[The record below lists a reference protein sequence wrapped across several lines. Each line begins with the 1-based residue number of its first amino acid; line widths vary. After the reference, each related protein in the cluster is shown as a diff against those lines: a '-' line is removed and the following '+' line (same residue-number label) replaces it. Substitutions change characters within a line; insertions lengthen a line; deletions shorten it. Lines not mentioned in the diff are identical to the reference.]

1 MSFKKI
7 TLILGLCYLTSNTFS
22 QSYSYRPNQND
33 PNLPQWVKMMY
44 ANNPNVYAVDSAFK
58 ANNEPEEEGQES
70 NIYVGIYKKWRNSVK
85 NFIDDEGYVK
95 IPTTQERRAIEAQ
108 KNSSANRLGNWTFA
122 GPEIHIKAKYNAND
136 TNVSRS
142 WHANVYCIDQSIS
155 NPQVLYCGGESGGI
169 YKSIN
174 KGLQWTYVSAN
185 YLISSVGSIQ
195 IHPSNPDIVIAGA
208 AKELYKTIDGGA
220 TWNVIGQSSFQA
232 LNIETHQ
239 IAFHPTQPDI
249 IFAATDK
256 GLFKTIDGGNNW
268 NEVLTEECLSVV
280 LKVNDPNIV
289 FASQHVNATGISNF
303 FKSTDGGSTFTIKPT
318 GWFTVPTADAGLID
332 SRGSKIAVTAA
343 NPNKIYALLVGQ
355 SQSTANLQ
363 THGFIGI
370 YVSNDAGETWTNPH
384 GTIGAPYNFNTH
396 PNPMT
401 FSGDNGTYNQIY
413 YNTTIIA
420 SHLNENNIL
429 FGGLSLWNST
439 NGSQTINAV
448 GGYVGSTPQ
457 VHPDMQTLINR
468 LTPSNTEE
476 VWLSCDG
483 GINYSTT
490 WFTSHDSRTK
500 GIWGSDFWGFDQGW
514 NEDIMVGGRYHNG
527 NAAYH
532 EGYPQGTFLQLG
544 GGEAP
549 TGYVNYSN
557 ERKTYFSDI
566 DGIVLPTATN
576 GIAGRFNTTIYPK
589 ESYWFNESSRMIFD
603 HRYWNIAYLGRN
615 NQIYKSTNG
624 GASFAPIANVGLDSN
639 NLVLWIDQSRVN
651 PNIFYAQLVVGNV
664 SQLKKST
671 DSGLTWTTVT
681 IPQTNKRNIFFCLSS
696 TNENELWLGYTT
708 GSNGNKVY
716 KTTDAGLNWTNITD
730 ANLNG
735 KEIYS
740 MCHQMGTNGG
750 VYLAMKNGTAF
761 YKNNAMVN
769 WEDFST
775 GLPVI
780 THPINLLP
788 FYKGQKIRLAN
799 AGIGIWESDFY
810 EPSNVLADFSADYA
824 TYYCPGDSIHFVD
837 HSVVPAGAT
846 YQWTFPGGSPA
857 SSTLKYPAIQ
867 YNTSGSFDAT
877 LVVTYNG
884 QNYTITKT
892 GVVSTQ
898 GQDALP
904 VSENFENNA
913 LPQTWKYY
921 DDAQNSVNWAYCD
934 YTSGYGIGDNC
945 MFFDNYYINVQGNKD
960 AIWTAKYNL
969 GSLQNPVLS
978 FDVAYAKYD
987 NNYSDTLEVSYS
999 IDCGATFTQ
1008 LYIKGGDILST
1019 APAISSGRFDPSS
1032 GEWRTDIVD
1041 LGNVTPNNDVIISF
1055 INRGH
1060 YGQPIYLD
1068 NINIQATTDVKS
1080 AILFNMPNL
1089 IIAPNPAKN
1098 QFTMAIEGGQKNEV
1112 WQMSIFDYL
1121 GKVAIQDQV
1130 ISAQQNHVIDISN
1143 LTSGVYLVQMRGSE
1157 KVLNKKLIVK

>member
-1 MSFKKI
+1 MPLKKI
-7 TLILGLCYLTSNTFS
+7 TAVILFSLCTNYLFS
-22 QSYSYRPNQND
+22 QSYTYKPNQND
-33 PNLPQWVKMMY
+33 PHLPEWVKMMY
-44 ANNPNVYAVDSAFK
+44 AQNPNVYKVDSAFK
-58 ANNEPEEEGQES
+58 ANNKPEEEGKES
-70 NIYVGIYKKWRNSVK
+70 NIYVGIYKKWRSSVK
-85 NFIDDEGYVK
+85 NFIDDEGNIK
-95 IPTTQERRAIEAQ
+95 MPTTAERRAIEAH
-108 KNSSANRLGNWTFA
+108 KNSNSSRAGNWTFA
-122 GPEIHIKAKYNAND
+122 GPELHLQAKYNTND
-136 TNVSRS
+136 TNVARS
-142 WHANVYCIDQSIS
+142 WHANVYCIDQSLS

-169 YKSIN
+169 YKSTN

-185 YLISSVGSIQ
+185 YLLTSVRSIQ
-195 IHPSNPDIVIAGA
+195 IHPTNENIVIAGA
-208 AKELYKTIDGGA
+208 ANELYKTTDGGI
-220 TWNVIGQSSFQA
+220 TWNVIGQASFQA

-268 NEVLTEECLSVV
+268 TEVLPEECLSVV
-280 LKVNDPNIV
+280 LKVDDPSIV

-303 FKSTDGGSTFTIKPT
+303 FKSTDGGSTFSIKAN
-318 GWFTVPTADAGLID
+318 GWFTVPTADAGLIN

-343 NPNKIYALLVGQ
+343 NPNKIYALLVGE
-355 SQSTANLQ
+355 SQATANLQ

-370 YVSNDAGETWTNPH
+370 YVSNDAGETWSNPH
-384 GTIGAPYNFNTH
+384 GTVGAPYNFNTH

-401 FSGDNGTYNQIY
+401 FSGDNATYNQIY

-429 FGGLSLWNST
+429 FGGLSLWKST
-439 NGSQTINAV
+439 NGSQTISPV
-448 GGYVGSTPQ
+448 GGYVGNIPQ

-468 LTPSNTEE
+468 LTPGNTEE
-476 VWLSCDG
+476 VWLSSDG

-490 WFTSHDSRTK
+490 WFATHDSRTK

-566 DGIVLPTATN
+566 GGVVIPTATN
-576 GIAGRFNTTIYPK
+576 GIASGFSTTTYPN

-603 HRYWNIAYLGRN
+603 HRYWNIAYMGKN
-615 NQIYKSTNG
+615 NQFYKSTDG
-624 GASFAPIANVGLDSN
+624 GVNFAPIANVGSNSN
-639 NLVLWIDQSRVN
+639 NLVLWIEQSRVN
-651 PNIFYAQLVVGNV
+651 TNVFYAQLVVGNV
-664 SQLKKST
+664 SQLKKSV
-671 DSGLTWTTVT
+671 DNGLTWTTVT

-696 TNENELWLGYTT
+696 TNENELWLGYTA

-716 KTTDAGLNWTNITD
+716 HTTDGGLNWTNITD

-740 MCHQMGTNGG
+740 MCHQIGTNGG
-750 VYLAMKNGTAF
+750 VYLAMKNGTVF
-761 YKNNAMVN
+761 YKNNAMTN
-769 WEDFST
+769 WDDFST

-788 FYKGQKIRLAN
+788 FYKGQKIRMAN

-810 EPSNVLADFSADYA
+810 EPSNVVADFSADYA
-824 TYYCPGDSIHFVD
+824 TYYCPGDSIHYVD

-846 YQWTFPGGSPA
+846 YQWTFPGGSP
-857 SSTLKYPAIQ
+857 SSSNLKYPVVQ
-867 YNTSGSFDAT
+867 YNTAGSFDAT
-877 LVVTYNG
+877 LVLTYNG
-884 QNYTITKT
+884 QSYTITKT

-898 GQDALP
+898 GNDVLP

-921 DDAQNSVNWAYCD
+921 DDAQDFVNWAYCNF
-934 YTSGYGIGDNC
+934 TSAYGSGDNC
-945 MFFDNYYINVQGNKD
+945 MFFDNYYIDVQGKKD
-960 AIWTAKYNL
+960 AIWTAKYDLSNV
-969 GSLQNPVLS
+969 QNPVLS

-987 NNYSDTLEVSYS
+987 NNYSDTLEISYS
-999 IDCGATFTQ
+999 TDCGSTFTQ
-1008 LYIKGGDILST
+1008 LYLKGGDILST
-1019 APAISSGRFDPSS
+1019 APAISSGRFEPSS
-1032 GEWRTDIVD
+1032 AQWRTDFINLNVVD
-1041 LGNVTPNNDVIISF
+1041 PLIDVIISF
-1055 INRGH
+1055 TNRGR

-1068 NINIQATTDVKS
+1068 NINIQSTTAVKQTEIFYTPELVIS
-1080 AILFNMPNL
+1080 
-1089 IIAPNPAKN
+1089 PNPAHE
-1098 QFTMAIEGGQKNEV
+1098 QITLAIEGSNKNEL
-1112 WQMSIFDYL
+1112 WNYSITDYL
-1121 GKVAIQDQV
+1121 GKIIV
-1130 ISAQQNHVIDISN
+1130 QNKFVNSKENYQIDITG
-1143 LTSGVYLVQMRGSE
+1143 LAPGVYFVSVANDDTTLT
-1157 KVLNKKLIVK
+1157 KKLVIK

>member
-1 MSFKKI
+1 MPLKKI
-7 TLILGLCYLTSNTFS
+7 ALILWLCHLTSTTFS
-22 QSYSYRPNQND
+22 QSYTYKPNQND
-33 PNLPQWVKMMY
+33 PNLPNWVKMMY
-44 ANNPNVYAVDSAFK
+44 AQNPNVYQVDSAFK
-58 ANNEPEEEGQES
+58 ANNKPEEEGEES
-70 NIYVGIYKKWRNSVK
+70 NIYVGIYKKWRSSVK
-85 NFIDDEGYVK
+85 NFMDDAGNVK
-95 IPTTQERRAIEAQ
+95 IPTTAERRAIEAQ
-108 KNSSANRLGNWTFA
+108 KNVNASRVGNWTFV
-122 GPEIHIKAKYNAND
+122 GPELHLQAKYNAND
-136 TNVSRS
+136 TNVARS
-142 WHANVYCIDQSIS
+142 WHANVYCIDQSLS

-169 YKSIN
+169 YKSTN
-174 KGLQWTYVSAN
+174 KGLQWNYVSAN
-185 YLISSVGSIQ
+185 YLLTSVRSVQ
-195 IHPSNPDIVIAGA
+195 IHPTNPDIVIAGA
-208 AKELYKTIDGGA
+208 ANELYKTTDGGI
-220 TWNVIGQSSFQA
+220 TWNVIGQASFQA

-268 NEVLTEECLSVV
+268 TEVLTEECLSVV

-303 FKSTDGGSTFTIKPT
+303 FKSTDGGNTFTIKPT

-332 SRGSKIAVTAA
+332 SRGAKIAVTAA

-370 YVSNDAGETWTNPH
+370 YVSNDGGETWTNPH
-384 GTIGAPYNFNTH
+384 GTIGAPYDFNSH

-420 SHLNENNIL
+420 SHLNENKIL
-429 FGGLSLWNST
+429 FGGLSLWEST
-439 NGSQTINAV
+439 NGSQTISPI
-448 GGYVGSTPQ
+448 GGYVGNVPQ

-468 LTPSNTEE
+468 LTPANTEE

-490 WFTSHDSRTK
+490 WFVSHDSRTK

-514 NEDIMVGGRYHNG
+514 NEDMMVGGRYHNG

-566 DGIVLPTATN
+566 GGVVIPTATN
-576 GIAGRFNTTIYPK
+576 GIASSFSTATYPN

-603 HRYWNIAYLGRN
+603 HRYWNIAYMGKN
-615 NQIYKSTNG
+615 NKFYKSTDG
-624 GASFAPIANVGLDSN
+624 GGSFAPIASIGSGAS
-639 NLVLWIDQSRVN
+639 NLVLWIEQSRVD

-671 DSGLTWTTVT
+671 DNGLTWSTVT

-730 ANLNG
+730 ANLDG

-740 MCHQMGTNGG
+740 MCHQIGTNGG
-750 VYLAMKNGTAF
+750 VYLAMKNGSAF
-761 YKNNAMVN
+761 YKNNTMAN
-769 WEDFST
+769 WDDFST

-780 THPINLLP
+780 THPINMLP
-788 FYKGQKIRLAN
+788 FYKGEKVRLAN
-799 AGIGIWESDFY
+799 AGIGIWESPFY
-810 EPSNVLADFSADYA
+810 EPSSVVVDFSADYA

-846 YQWTFPGGSPA
+846 YQWTFPGGSPS
-857 SSTLKYPAIQ
+857 SSTLKYPAVQ
-867 YNTSGSFDAT
+867 YNTAGTFDAT
-877 LVVTYNG
+877 LVLTYNG
-884 QNYTITKT
+884 QSYTITKT

-898 GQDALP
+898 GIDALP

-913 LPQTWKYY
+913 LPQTWKFY
-921 DDAQNSVNWAYCD
+921 DDAQNFVNWAYCD
-934 YTSGYGIGDNC
+934 YASGYGTGDNC
-945 MFFDNYYINVQGNKD
+945 MFFDNYYNDVQGKKD
-960 AIWTAKYNL
+960 AIWTAKYDLNTL
-969 GSLQNPVLS
+969 LNPVLS

-987 NNYSDTLEVSYS
+987 NNYSDTLEVSFS
-999 IDCGATFTQ
+999 TDCGGTFTQ
-1008 LYIKGGDILST
+1008 LYIKGGDVLST
-1019 APAISSGRFDPSS
+1019 APAITSSRFEPSS
-1032 GEWRTDIVD
+1032 TQWRTDYINLDVVD
-1041 LGNVTPNNDVIISF
+1041 PLIDVIISF
-1055 INRGH
+1055 TNLGH

-1068 NINIQATTDVKS
+1068 NINIQSTTAVKNAQLFAT
-1080 AILFNMPNL
+1080 PNL
-1089 IIAPNPAKN
+1089 ILSPNPASN
-1098 QFTMAIEGGQKNEV
+1098 QFTIAIEGGHKNEV
-1112 WQMSIFDYL
+1112 WNMVISDYL
-1121 GKVAIQDQV
+1121 GKVVMQNQI
-1130 ISAQQNHVIDISN
+1130 INSQQNHVIDIAS
-1143 LTSGVYLVQMRGSE
+1143 LSAGVYMVQVMNDG
-1157 KVLNKKLIVK
+1157 KVLNKKLVVK